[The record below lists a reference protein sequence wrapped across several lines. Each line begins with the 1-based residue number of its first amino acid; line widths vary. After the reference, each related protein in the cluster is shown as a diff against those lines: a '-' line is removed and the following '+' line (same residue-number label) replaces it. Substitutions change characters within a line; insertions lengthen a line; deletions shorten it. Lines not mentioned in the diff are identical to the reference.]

1 MESSSSKPIPLPL
14 TIALNKTIEKANET
28 LCAHSVRQ
36 SDPQD
41 LKKYLDTKSWLQN
54 GKLADLEKRLDVLL
68 TMLDDDE
75 SGLEKK
81 TVDPD
86 EIDEKLEEIS
96 DKVGEIKKNLE
107 VIGKEKD
114 IRKKSESS
122 KILAKKAAQMEVEL
136 EVEARKLGFLEFN
149 AGKEAVSKSE
159 QNALFKSLG
168 EVQESI
174 DFVDIFPYPNERIK
188 VLVQE
193 LRGTVVGFT
202 KHFDPANEPC
212 SSNTAAMKS
221 GSTSSV
227 LAHRHSLQ

>member
-149 AGKEAVSKSE
+149 AGKEAVSKI
-159 QNALFKSLG
+159 
-168 EVQESI
+168 QESI